1 MGSIDQ
7 IGENSKTLQT
17 EQNSLIGLCA
27 AKLHFL
33 HSIAQKKV
41 FCPLS
46 ASRAE
51 FC

>member
-27 AKLHFL
+27 AKLHFFFL
-33 HSIAQKKV
+33 LFSTEKS
-41 FCPLS
+41 FLPS
-46 ASRAE
+46 FS
-51 FC
+51 

>member
-27 AKLHFL
+27 AKLHFFL
-33 HSIAQKKV
+33 LYSTEKSLLPS
-41 FCPLS
+41 FS
-46 ASRAE
+46 
-51 FC
+51 